1 MSGSGS
7 LHSWNLE
14 TPEER
19 SVSDWSCLEESVQE
33 EDVAESPLA
42 PRDQEQKYGQIEET
56 KQEDVKEAI
65 DGNQEEEELEESNN
79 CEDEGKEEE
88 EKKASDE
95 IGVSSEEDGNK
106 TEVEELKE
114 NDKEKENQIIEE
126 DRSCEVMK
134 ELQQPQQ
141 RGDQEEKERTEV
153 SPPHQNTAQEQQ
165 EQDTRLKPADL
176 QSRVTDEPPQK
187 MSDEAEKRPTLPVP
201 KVMSAAAHVQSH
213 AHSRGVQ
220 VNSRTKEPAEN
231 RTSVLLWSR
240 EEVQTPANKSKE
252 KNSEEE
258 EELPLIKV
266 SELKK
271 RFEAEKDCW
280 E

>member
-33 EDVAESPLA
+33 DDVAESPLA
-42 PRDQEQKYGQIEET
+42 QLDQEQKYGQIEET

-79 CEDEGKEEE
+79 CEDVGREEE

-95 IGVSSEEDGNK
+95 TGVSSEEGGNK

-141 RGDQEEKERTEV
+141 RGDQEEKERAEV

-165 EQDTRLKPADL
+165 EQDTSLKPADL
-176 QSRVTDEPPQK
+176 QSFTDEPPQK
-187 MSDEAEKRPTLPVP
+187 VSDEEEKRPTLPAP
-201 KVMSAAAHVQSH
+201 KVLSAAAHFQSQ
-213 AHSRGVQ
+213 AHSWGFQ
-220 VNSRTKEPAEN
+220 VNSRAKELAEN

-240 EEVQTPANKSKE
+240 EEVQTPTNKLKE

-258 EELPLIKV
+258 EELRLIKV

-271 RFEAEKDCW
+271 RFEA
-280 E
+280 

>member
-33 EDVAESPLA
+33 EDVAKSPLA

-88 EKKASDE
+88 EEEKKASDE
-95 IGVSSEEDGNK
+95 IGVNSEEDGNK

-134 ELQQPQQ
+134 ERQQPQQ

-165 EQDTRLKPADL
+165 EQDTSLKPADL

-201 KVMSAAAHVQSH
+201 KVVSAAAHFQSH
-213 AHSRGVQ
+213 AHSQGFQ

-231 RTSVLLWSR
+231 RTSELLWSR

-271 RFEAEKDCW
+271 RFEA
-280 E
+280 